1 MLSVSRIL
9 AVSAALFA
17 TTQAHFTLDYPPARG
32 PYVGQ
37 EELKFCSGYPTQQNN
52 RSLFPISDGQI
63 QVNAHHDTS
72 TFVALI
78 SFDADPQNFLDFN
91 QTDDGRPI
99 PFLKPFLALQG
110 AGELCVPVNVS
121 ALGVEGVGPG
131 TNATILIQF
140 VGGDGTLYQCS
151 DVTLTNDTSVTAPP
165 CTNGTTV
172 TAVSNSNVSTTS
184 TGSHGSPSATP
195 TNGAE
200 LLRLSPVAV
209 LAFAG
214 ALFAAAL

>member
-1 MLSVSRIL
+1 MFSLSRIL
-9 AVSAALFA
+9 TVSAAFFVTA
-17 TTQAHFTLDYPPARG
+17 QAHFTLDYPPARG

-37 EELKFCSGYPTQQNN
+37 EELKFCSGYPTQTNN
-52 RSLFPISDGQI
+52 RSLFSIDNGQI
-63 QVNAHHDTS
+63 QVNARHDTS

-91 QTDDGRPI
+91 QTDDGTPI
-99 PFLKPFLALQG
+99 PLLKPFLALQG

-121 ALGVEGVGPG
+121 ALGVPGVGPG

-172 TAVSNSNVSTTS
+172 TAVSTSNVTTTS
-184 TGSHGSPSATP
+184 SHSSPSATP

-200 LLRLSPVAV
+200 LLRLSPVAL